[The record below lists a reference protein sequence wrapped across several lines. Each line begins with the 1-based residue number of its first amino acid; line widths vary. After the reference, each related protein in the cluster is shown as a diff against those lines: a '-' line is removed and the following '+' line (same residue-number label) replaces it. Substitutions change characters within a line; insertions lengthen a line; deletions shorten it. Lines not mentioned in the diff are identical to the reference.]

1 MTRRSR
7 DDVVSAAGRLFAER
21 GYHGTSM
28 RDLGRELGLMGSSLY
43 AHIEGKQELLVEV
56 IDRGAGLFRES
67 SDCALA
73 VEGDTT
79 DRLRALIAGHVAV
92 VLDHRDEVGTFLNE
106 AAALDDGARL
116 GVLAARDNYE
126 AAFRRVLLEG
136 AADGSFR
143 SDLDAKTGSIFIL
156 SILNAIGRWY
166 REDGLV
172 DRDELVDR
180 IVAFSL
186 EGIAPSVRATV

>member
-1 MTRRSR
+1 MTRHSR

-67 SDCALA
+67 SDRALA

>member
-67 SDCALA
+67 SDRALA